1 MTGAFIRTVEERSI
15 RMAETAIGTIETM
28 LKSALETV
36 DDPDVKY
43 KLRQSLSLLKTV
55 ELQHVDAREALE
67 DVELDPEVEDN
78 LRELGYLE

>member
-1 MTGAFIRTVEERSI
+1 
-15 RMAETAIGTIETM
+15 MAETAIGTIETL
-28 LKSALETV
+28 LKSSLETV

-43 KLRQSLSLLKTV
+43 KLRQSLSLLRAV

-67 DVELDPEVEDN
+67 DVELDPEVEGN

>member
-1 MTGAFIRTVEERSI
+1 MEELST
-15 RMAETAIGTIETM
+15 RMDETAIGTIETM

-43 KLRQSLSLLKTV
+43 KLRQSLSLLKVV
-55 ELQHVDAREALE
+55 EMHHVDAREALE

-78 LRELGYLE
+78 LRELGYLD